1 MLKMQIERIKK
12 GLTFTD
18 LSYHVKIHPSTL
30 GKIESKKMIA
40 YKPHKMKLSKF
51 FNISAEELFQDI
63 SQDTK
68 EVNKWN
74 E

>member
-18 LSYHVKIHPSTL
+18 LSYQVKIHPSTL

-40 YKPHKMKLSKF
+40 YEPHKQKLSSF
-51 FNISAEELFQDI
+51 FGLPAEELFQ
-63 SQDTK
+63 
-68 EVNKWN
+68 EVDQST
-74 E
+74 EEGF